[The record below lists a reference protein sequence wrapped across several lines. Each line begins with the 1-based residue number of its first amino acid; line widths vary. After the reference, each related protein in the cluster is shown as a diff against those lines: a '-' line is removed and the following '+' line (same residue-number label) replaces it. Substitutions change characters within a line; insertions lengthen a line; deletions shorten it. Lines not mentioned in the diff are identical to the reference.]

1 MIKNMFLVLFATL
14 LLTTVSFADGTKDNE
29 FEKIEN
35 NVTVNFGDFSI
46 GHRGYIDDE
55 EKQVVLGYDISDSFN
70 LQYRNVSGIGED
82 QHRFRATH
90 NTFQVGNFYAN
101 AVAEWRM
108 KTDDGDDILR
118 VRPEVGVSKSLNDK
132 LSVGYVFAPHWDVD
146 NQDAGWT
153 WDVDHYR
160 HIAHV
165 DFQINDQFSLGL
177 FAQMDRDDENE
188 LVQKFIGTELRFNFG
203 ALSAIHE

>member
-35 NVTVNFGDFSI
+35 NISVNFGDFSI

-55 EKQVVLGYDISDSFN
+55 EKHLKLGYDISDSFN

-108 KTDDGDDILR
+108 KTDEGDDILR
-118 VRPEVGVSKSLNDK
+118 LRPEVGVALPLGDK
-132 LSVGYVFAPHWDVD
+132 LSVGYVFSPHWNVD
-146 NQDAGWT
+146 NEDDGWT
-153 WDVDHYR
+153 SEVDHYR

-165 DFQINDQFSLGL
+165 DLKINDQFSVGL
-177 FAQMDRDDENE
+177 FAQMDRDSENE
-188 LVQKFIGTELRFNFG
+188 VEQKFLGTEIRFNFPEF
-203 ALSAIHE
+203 SAAH

>member
-35 NVTVNFGDFSI
+35 NVTVNFGNISI

-55 EKQVVLGYDISDSFN
+55 EKQLVLGYDISDSFN

-82 QHRFRATH
+82 QHRLRATH

-146 NQDAGWT
+146 NQDDGWT

-165 DFQINDQFSLGL
+165 DFQINDQFSVGL

-188 LVQKFIGTELRFNFG
+188 LVQKFIGTELRFNFP

>member
-55 EKQVVLGYDISDSFN
+55 EKQLVLGYDISDSFN

-132 LSVGYVFAPHWDVD
+132 LSVGYVFSPHWNVD
-146 NQDAGWT
+146 NEDDGWT
-153 WDVDHYR
+153 SEVDHYR

-165 DFQINDQFSLGL
+165 DLKINDQFSVGL
-177 FAQMDRDDENE
+177 FAQMDRDSENE
-188 LVQKFIGTELRFNFG
+188 VEQKFLGTEIRFNFP
-203 ALSAIHE
+203 AFSAAH